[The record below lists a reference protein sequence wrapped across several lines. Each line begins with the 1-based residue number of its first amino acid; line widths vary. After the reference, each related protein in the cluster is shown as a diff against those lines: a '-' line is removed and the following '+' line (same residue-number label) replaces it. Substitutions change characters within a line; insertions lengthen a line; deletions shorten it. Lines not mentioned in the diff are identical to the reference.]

1 MGIFTPG
8 ILFSSSSTQLM
19 PPIMPLNKIPMAF
32 FSPPTRMVHAAN
44 IPTATPASRAISPR
58 GDVLSTMSRAAWASF
73 NPLVATVWAL
83 VTTVCRTVPAAWIFV
98 AIALAMVALWKMAMA
113 VARPRI
119 MGISVFIFAAIQSM
133 PWASSSTAHT
143 TGVKKG
149 ASAPRVLCT
158 IPAKDSSTVMAGLR
172 TLMMSS
178 PKSFQ
183 PRLTARERAS
193 ACGFRLFFNP
203 SNPSPTFPAMDCAA
217 LSKGAFRFT
226 DCAAVFWVEASSS
239 PIRSAALWTA
249 PAIWSAAAVIRPR
262 IRSIRSSTASCRSYC
277 VSVSAAFIFSFTSF
291 FPVKKQPPQKAVAF

>member
-113 VARPRI
+113 AVRPRT

-158 IPAKDSSTVMAGLR
+158 SPAKDSSTVMAGLR

-183 PRLTARERAS
+183 PRERARERARPWGVMAS
-193 ACGFRLFFNP
+193 FSLSTPACI
-203 SNPSPTFPAMDCAA
+203 FPDTVLAK
-217 LSKGAFRFT
+217 LSKGAFRFI

-249 PAIWSAAAVIRPR
+249 PAIWSAAVVIRPR
-262 IRSIRSSTASCRSYC
+262 IRSIRSSAASCRSYRA
-277 VSVSAAFIFSFTSF
+277 SVSAAFIFSFTSF
-291 FPVKKQPPQKAVAF
+291 SPIKKQPPQKAVAF